1 MNRKAFTLIEL
12 LVVVAIIGI
21 LAAVGVVA
29 YNGYTEAAKKNATK
43 ANHTM
48 VVKYIASELQKCN
61 LGESMAMD
69 TKLTCSAK
77 LSGTTVGGST
87 DLSLKDKVKNPFYT
101 DKNAV
106 RNGGWYN
113 GTNDRG
119 YVNVWQ
125 SGSTI
130 TVITCYLY
138 PCGSDSDRITSTVI
152 IDD

>member
-1 MNRKAFTLIEL
+1 MNHRAFTLIEL

-21 LAAVGVVA
+21 LAAVGV
-29 YNGYTEAAKKNATK
+29 NTFTGFQEKSKISATK

-61 LGESMAMD
+61 LGETDVMD
-69 TKLTCSAK
+69 KKLTCSAK
-77 LSGTTVGGST
+77 LTGSIVASAIS
-87 DLSLKDKVKNPFYT
+87 LALKDKVKNPFYT

-106 RNGGWYN
+106 RGGGWYN

>member
-1 MNRKAFTLIEL
+1 
-12 LVVVAIIGI
+12 
-21 LAAVGVVA
+21 
-29 YNGYTEAAKKNATK
+29 
-43 ANHTM
+43 M

-61 LGESMAMD
+61 LGETDVMD
-69 TKLTCSAK
+69 KKLTCSAK
-77 LSGTTVGGST
+77 LTGSIVASAIS
-87 DLSLKDKVKNPFYT
+87 LALKDKVKNPFYT

-106 RNGGWYN
+106 RGGGWYN

>member
-1 MNRKAFTLIEL
+1 MNRKAFTLMEL
-12 LVVVAIIGI
+12 MIVIVIIGI
-21 LAAVGVVA
+21 LSAVGMVMF
-29 YNGYTEAAKKNATK
+29 GGQSEKAKIAVTK
-43 ANHTM
+43 ANHKM
-48 VVKYIASELQKCN
+48 VVKYIAFELQKCN
-61 LGESMAMD
+61 LGETDVMD
-69 TKLTCSAK
+69 KKLTCSAK
-77 LSGTTVGGST
+77 LTGSIVASAIS
-87 DLSLKDKVKNPFYT
+87 LALKDKVKNPFYT

-106 RNGGWYN
+106 RGGGWYN